1 LQNHFSNINVSKYKT
16 GDEMNISPD
25 TSSQAPLAQHLSGEV
40 TGRMQGST
48 LTGLPNDSLQDSLKD
63 IKKLTASSSGVG
75 TSEISSDVKKLSDD
89 LKKPAPSVDKSE
101 KKDIGKDRRK
111 GKGEF
116 KVDDDKKKE
125 VDDEKEDDEDD
136 DDDEE
141 EEEEDTAI
149 RDEDDTNSTPAI
161 SDSGK
166 PEVKKRRSRKKWK
179 KPKDK
184 PNRPLS
190 AYNLFFRKERA
201 LMLGDDV
208 EKADPEKGKKRVHRK
223 THGKIGFAQM
233 ARIIGAKWKTLPE
246 EEKSEFEEV
255 AGKEKKRYS
264 EELGSWKEEQKKKA
278 ALERKNS
285 KAKSREGG
293 RTVDG
298 DDEGGLDSMSK
309 KQQEALKM
317 QMMQGMSRSN
327 LPFFGGDNQQRQMP
341 TIEYLR
347 AMQDDRAAS
356 SLFRSGR
363 SGMGNNF
370 NNSSN
375 NQYPNAAEASA
386 SALLQQFQT
395 NPGMMPPAAFAAA
408 AAAAGM
414 DVSGRSEMECL
425 QQLQMARMQMMNSS
439 MMGGPMGGSMNMGS
453 SMVGGPMGTG
463 FSQMGGSNNQ
473 QSQQFELERLQ
484 QQMFFQ
490 NKMAAGMNN
499 PMMGGN
505 FGGLNNSNNNFSNNN
520 MNDMNQGGGGGAS
533 NNLDAMRRFQNRY
546 NPNM

>member
-1 LQNHFSNINVSKYKT
+1 
-16 GDEMNISPD
+16 MNISPD
-25 TSSQAPLAQHLSGEV
+25 ASQTPFSQHLSGEV

-48 LTGLPNDSLQDSLKD
+48 LTGLSNASPEDPLQELK
-63 IKKLTASSSGVG
+63 KAHSTSSGTG
-75 TSEISSDVKKLSDD
+75 PSKISGALRSVPSDVKKPSPPEDKTANEDD
-89 LKKPAPSVDKSE
+89 GDDEE
-101 KKDIGKDRRK
+101 KVE
-111 GKGEF
+111 GEF
-116 KVDDDKKKE
+116 NTDVAKMKE
-125 VDDEKEDDEDD
+125 EDDEDD
-136 DDDEE
+136 DGKEGEEDDDDDEAQE
-141 EEEEDTAI
+141 KAKGA
-149 RDEDDTNSTPAI
+149 DDGSSAAPGR
-161 SDSGK
+161 SDAGK
-166 PEVKKRRSRKKWK
+166 AEVKKRRSRKKWK

-201 LMLGDDV
+201 LMLGDDL
-208 EKADPEKGKKRVHRK
+208 EKTEPEKGKKRVHRK

-264 EELGSWKEEQKKKA
+264 EELTSWKDEQKKKA

-285 KAKSREGG
+285 KANKGKDSATAG
-293 RTVDG
+293 DG
-298 DDEGGLDSMSK
+298 DDETGLDSMSK

-317 QMMQGMSRSN
+317 QMMQGMSRGN
-327 LPFFGGDNQQRQMP
+327 LPFFGGESQQRQMP

-347 AMQDDRAAS
+347 AMQDDRASS
-356 SLFRSGR
+356 SLFRGGR
-363 SGMGNNF
+363 PGMGNNF
-370 NNSSN
+370 NNN
-375 NQYPNAAEASA
+375 NNNNNNHYPNAAEASA

-414 DVSGRSEMECL
+414 DVSGRNDMERL

-439 MMGGPMGGSMNMGS
+439 MMGGPMGGAMNMGGPMGGAMNMGA
-453 SMVGGPMGTG
+453 SMVGGHMGTG
-463 FSQMGGSNNQ
+463 FPQMGTNQ
-473 QSQQFELERLQ
+473 QSQQLELERLQ

-499 PMMGGN
+499 QMMGGS
-505 FGGLNNSNNNFSNNN
+505 FGGLNNNSSNSNNNNINDMSQVGGGGSSNNN
-520 MNDMNQGGGGGAS
+520 MEAT
-533 NNLDAMRRFQNRY
+533 MRRFQNRY
-546 NPNM
+546 NGNM